1 MRRQSSLWLLRSL
14 LFPPKGFSGKRRRL
28 LGAALLITL
37 VMIPLVLSLTFMDGM
52 MGGITDKYILLQD
65 GHIQMNS
72 AERLFITNTS
82 VEGIDARIYSA
93 DFVTIGYG
101 IVYSRNATAEIRI
114 KGVDP
119 SYFNERRL
127 AQFSIQGD
135 LLEKDGNLPAVMLS
149 SSTAERLGVGVGDRL
164 ALMIVPDVSVAVVRP
179 VLAQV
184 TSIFNSG
191 YHQLDASLVF
201 MGIDDALKL
210 FPAVK
215 SARTEILVNREA
227 AGEIDEVISSITRH
241 LNKSYD
247 FSTWDE
253 FNQAVYQNFITS
265 RQVILLVFLMIILV
279 AGVYV
284 SSIAGE
290 IVQDNFQS
298 IAVLKAMGTHTS
310 MIRRAYFYTVTCI
323 TCIGMLCGVGLGLL
337 LGTRLGDVL
346 SLFAASGLPG
356 LQYYLLDFPIVV
368 SWSDL
373 LLVACALLGISSIT
387 VLFTLRRIGKIS
399 PLELLQ
405 QD

>member
-1 MRRQSSLWLLRSL
+1 MRRQSSFWLMKSL
-14 LFPPKGFSGKRRRL
+14 LLPPRGFKSKRRRL
-28 LGAALLITL
+28 MGAAFLIAL
-37 VMIPLVLSLTFMDGM
+37 VMIPLVLSLIFMDGM

-65 GHIQMNS
+65 GHIQINS
-72 AERLFITNTS
+72 SERVFEDAFTAK
-82 VEGIDARIYSA
+82 EIDGRINAIDYVA
-93 DFVTIGYG
+93 IGYG

-114 KGVDP
+114 KGVDS

-127 AQFSIQGD
+127 AQFSIQGN
-135 LLEKDGNLPAVMLS
+135 LLEKTGNLPAVMLS
-149 SSTAERLGVGVGDRL
+149 SSTAEKLGVGVGDRL
-164 ALMIVPDVSVAVVRP
+164 ALMVVPDITVAAVRP
-179 VLAQV
+179 VFAQV

-191 YHQLDASLVF
+191 YHQLDNSLVF
-201 MGIDDALKL
+201 MGLDDALRL
-210 FPAVK
+210 FPASK
-215 SARTEILVNREA
+215 SARTEIVVDQESAN
-227 AGEIDEVISSITRH
+227 EIDEVILHIANY
-241 LNKSYD
+241 LEGSYD
-247 FSTWDE
+247 FSTWEE

-298 IAVLKAMGTHTS
+298 ISVLKAMGTHSS
-310 MIRRAYFYTVTCI
+310 MIRRAYFFTI
-323 TCIGMLCGVGLGLL
+323 TTIVFCGMLCGIVLGLL

>member
-1 MRRQSSLWLLRSL
+1 VRRQSSLWLMRSL
-14 LFPPKGFSGKRRRL
+14 LFPPRGASGKRRRL
-28 LGAALLITL
+28 LGAALLIAL
-37 VMIPLVLSLTFMDGM
+37 VMVPLVLSLIFMDGM

-65 GHIQMNS
+65 GHIQ
-72 AERLFITNTS
+72 INTAQRILEN
-82 VEGIDARIYSA
+82 VYNDKLVDDRIYAIDYVS
-93 DFVTIGYG
+93 IGYG
-101 IVYSRNATAEIRI
+101 IVYSRDATAEVRI
-114 KGVDP
+114 KGVDS

-127 AQFSIQGD
+127 AQFTIQGN
-135 LLEKDGNLPAVMLS
+135 LLEKTGTLPAVMLS
-149 SSTAERLGVGVGDRL
+149 SSTAQKLKVGIGDRL
-164 ALMIVPDVSVAVVRP
+164 ALMVVPDISVAAVRP
-179 VLAQV
+179 VFAQV

-191 YHQLDASLVF
+191 YHQLDNSLVF
-201 MGIDDALKL
+201 MTLPDALRL

-215 SARTEILVNREA
+215 SARTEIVVKQES
-227 AGEIDEVISSITRH
+227 AGEIEEVISSLANI
-241 LNKSYD
+241 LEGSYD

-253 FNQAVYQNFITS
+253 FNKAVYQNFITS

-298 IAVLKAMGTHTS
+298 ISVLKAMGTHS
-310 MIRRAYFYTVTCI
+310 DMIRRAYFFTI
-323 TCIGMLCGVGLGLL
+323 TTIVMLGMVSGVAFGLL
-337 LGTRLGDVL
+337 LGTRLGDLL

-373 LLVACALLGISSIT
+373 LLVACALFGISSIT